1 MIWTDEVINQFSRE
15 NTVEALGI
23 CRKYALVYEEY
34 DQKIASKN
42 KEIEKINVKYA
53 GKGKAPVLLV
63 GVALAVVVFLIL
75 SKLAHSTVLAL
86 IFTVGVSV
94 AYYGVIRKT
103 LESVVTKMTMKHLES
118 KMQTEI
124 QPHMQQIAL
133 IKEEQRNFVNGEE
146 MESLLRFLPAQYF
159 SSQIISYLLNLF
171 QTRRANT
178 LAEALNAYEQDAHNK
193 RLENA
198 ANISAAANVSAAQ
211 AQWQQL
217 DAIHQQTD
225 EMRAG
230 FKNVADEQKKT
241 RSAINNLTDEQRR
254 TTSAVQGLA
263 REQRRTANAAAN
275 AASAANRA
283 ANAAERSA
291 ESSAHVSNLFSE
303 FMNR

>member
-1 MIWTDEVINQFSRE
+1 MIWTDETINQFTKE
-15 NTVEALGI
+15 NTIEALGI
-23 CRKYALVYEEY
+23 CRKYALVYEDY
-34 DQKIASKN
+34 DRKIASEN
-42 KEIEKINVKYA
+42 NEIEKINVKYA

-63 GVALAVVVFLIL
+63 GAALAVIVFLVL

-86 IFTVGVSV
+86 IFTVGVSA
-94 AYYGVIRKT
+94 AYYGVIRRT
-103 LESVVTKMTMKHLES
+103 LESVVTKIMMKRLES
-118 KMQTEI
+118 KLQTEI
-124 QPHMQQIAL
+124 QPHEQQIAQ
-133 IKEEQRNFVNGEE
+133 IKEEQRNFANSEE

-159 SSQIISYLLNLF
+159 SSQIITYLLNLF
-171 QTRRANT
+171 QTRRATT
-178 LAEALNAYEQDAHNK
+178 LAEALNAYEQDAHNR

-230 FKNVADEQKKT
+230 FKNVSDEQRRA
-241 RSAINNLTDEQRR
+241 RSAINNLADEQRR

-263 REQRRTANAAAN
+263 REQRRTANAASS
-275 AASAANRA
+275 AAVAANRA

-291 ESSAHVSNLFSE
+291 ESSAHTSNLLSE
-303 FMNR
+303 FLNR